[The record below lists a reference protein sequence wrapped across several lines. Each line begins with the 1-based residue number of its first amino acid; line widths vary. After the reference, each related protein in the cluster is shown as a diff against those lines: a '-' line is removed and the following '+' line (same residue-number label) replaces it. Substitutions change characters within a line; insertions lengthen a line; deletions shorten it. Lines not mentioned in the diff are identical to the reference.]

1 MIGKRALKTCTVCR
15 DKIRFARLQP
25 LSLASSSRKG
35 ITTSTRIRNLDK
47 SGRSIKDDI
56 DDSVFTSLR
65 SRSSDHTYPGDLAR
79 GITEEG
85 EVDEEWVPREERR
98 SPAAVFGSKRIG
110 LEVIPRR
117 LEENIQL
124 EITSTSPY
132 LLS

>member
-1 MIGKRALKTCTVCR
+1 
-15 DKIRFARLQP
+15 
-25 LSLASSSRKG
+25 
-35 ITTSTRIRNLDK
+35 
-47 SGRSIKDDI
+47 
-56 DDSVFTSLR
+56 
-65 SRSSDHTYPGDLAR
+65 LAR

-124 EITSTSPY
+124 EITSMSPY
-132 LLS
+132 LLSPTLYFPLVEKMRLMNRTSSKRNSRSVLIHTY